1 MTSNYSEVVRLKPLE
16 GMELQKEKR
25 KEISRKISRVINEN
39 AKLF

>member
-25 KEISRKISRVINEN
+25 KEISRKIRVINEN